1 MIPFVDLRPQY
12 LIHKQELNEAVKRV
26 MESGAYLLGQELA
39 AFETELADYL
49 GVKYVVG
56 VGSGT
61 DALTLSIRSLGL
73 GLGDEVIVPA
83 NAYPTA
89 FGVKAAGVNLRLCD
103 VEENTLNV
111 SAKTLE
117 AAITN
122 RTKAVVVV
130 HLYGMPAPTAEIMK
144 LAKKKNLLVIEDC
157 AQAVGAKIGG
167 RNVGTFGDAACFSFY
182 PTKNLGAMGDGGA
195 VSVNNKKLSEKIGM
209 LRMYGEDM
217 RYNSVE
223 FSTHSR
229 LDEIQSA
236 ILRVRIKYLE
246 EELIARQKLADD
258 YRRELPDE
266 VLIPKKIADGIR
278 HANHL
283 FVIRLKDREK
293 IQLSL
298 KKIGIET
305 AIHYPAPI
313 HFQPA
318 FKFLGYERGDFPV
331 SESASRQV
339 LSLPLYTGLSL
350 KDQKRIILG
359 VRQGLSLK

>member
-130 HLYGMPAPTAEIMK
+130 HLYGMPAPTAESM
-144 LAKKKNLLVIEDC
+144 
-157 AQAVGAKIGG
+157 
-167 RNVGTFGDAACFSFY
+167 
-182 PTKNLGAMGDGGA
+182 
-195 VSVNNKKLSEKIGM
+195 
-209 LRMYGEDM
+209 
-217 RYNSVE
+217 
-223 FSTHSR
+223 
-229 LDEIQSA
+229 
-236 ILRVRIKYLE
+236 
-246 EELIARQKLADD
+246 
-258 YRRELPDE
+258 
-266 VLIPKKIADGIR
+266 
-278 HANHL
+278 
-283 FVIRLKDREK
+283 
-293 IQLSL
+293 
-298 KKIGIET
+298 
-305 AIHYPAPI
+305 
-313 HFQPA
+313 
-318 FKFLGYERGDFPV
+318 
-331 SESASRQV
+331 
-339 LSLPLYTGLSL
+339 
-350 KDQKRIILG
+350 
-359 VRQGLSLK
+359 